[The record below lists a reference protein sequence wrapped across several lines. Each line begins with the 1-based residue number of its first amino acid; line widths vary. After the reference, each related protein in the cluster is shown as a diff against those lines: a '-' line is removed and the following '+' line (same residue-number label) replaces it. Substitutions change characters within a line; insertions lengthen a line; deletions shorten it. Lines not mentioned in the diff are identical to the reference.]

1 MMTAAIVLSVIAA
14 AGTIL
19 SIVFLPEVKIKG
31 KRIPVFFVVPVISAI
46 LIVALNVLTFRE
58 AWDGLT
64 GDMASMFHGRNSVN
78 PVKILLLFFGMTT
91 VSVFL
96 DEAGVFRFLATKS
109 MKLAGHSRTKLF
121 FILYGVVSILTVFT
135 SNDIIILT
143 FTPFICY
150 FCKNADIDPV
160 PYLVTEFV
168 AANTFSMFFIIGNPT
183 NIYLAESFHI
193 TFSGYLK
200 VMALPTI
207 FGGLCALL
215 VLYLLFKKQF
225 KEEIPVSEVETAK
238 IEKPY
243 LAIFGAV
250 LLIICLVFLIIAD
263 YVGIEMWAVATC
275 AFLLLVIGA
284 LVIAAV
290 KKEKPTELTNVF
302 KRLPYELIP
311 FVISMFI
318 VVLSLKKTGVSQ
330 KIADVFGAAGERY
343 DILTY
348 GVSSTLVANLINN
361 IPMSVL
367 YSAITETASLSSMT
381 SNGTSMF
388 RTTSISATLSSAM
401 AWGMVR
407 GNPSRIYPFLQSSFE
422 SLSLTR
428 SITTSSGTRLPASM
442 KVFASLPSA
451 VCSLMFLRNMSP
463 VEMCGIL

>member
-58 AWDGLT
+58 ACDGLT

-183 NIYLAESFHI
+183 NIYLAESFHM

-275 AFLLLVIGA
+275 AFLLLVVGA

-302 KRLPYELIP
+302 NRLPYELIP

-318 VVLSLKKTGVSQ
+318 VVLSLKKNGRIAKNRRRFRRGGRKVRHIDLRRVVDARRKPYQQYSDERFVLGNHRNRVAFCGVCVGNRQ
-330 KIADVFGAAGERY
+330 QHRRVPDARRRACGNNVHGA
-343 DILTY
+343 
-348 GVSSTLVANLINN
+348 
-361 IPMSVL
+361 
-367 YSAITETASLSSMT
+367 
-381 SNGTSMF
+381 
-388 RTTSISATLSSAM
+388 
-401 AWGMVR
+401 
-407 GNPSRIYPFLQSSFE
+407 FE
-422 SLSLTR
+422 K
-428 SITTSSGTRLPASM
+428 P
-442 KVFASLPSA
+442 
-451 VCSLMFLRNMSP
+451 
-463 VEMCGIL
+463 

>member
-1 MMTAAIVLSVIAA
+1 
-14 AGTIL
+14 
-19 SIVFLPEVKIKG
+19 
-31 KRIPVFFVVPVISAI
+31 
-46 LIVALNVLTFRE
+46 
-58 AWDGLT
+58 
-64 GDMASMFHGRNSVN
+64 
-78 PVKILLLFFGMTT
+78 MTT

-183 NIYLAESFHI
+183 NIYLAESFQM
-193 TFSGYLK
+193 TFFGYLK

-207 FGGLCALL
+207 SGGLCALL

-275 AFLLLVIGA
+275 AFLLLVVGA

-343 DILTY
+343 DIFQECY
-348 GVSSTLVANLINN
+348 CYHYKKRGANLINN

-367 YSAITETASLSSMT
+367 YSAITETASPFAVYASVIG
-381 SNGTSMF
+381 SNIGAFLTPVGALAGIMF
-388 RTTSISATLSSAM
+388 TGLLKNLDVKFSFLDFLKYGVVVAIPTLFATLA
-401 AWGMVR
+401 GLYVV
-407 GNPSRIYPFLQSSFE
+407 YFLQ
-422 SLSLTR
+422 
-428 SITTSSGTRLPASM
+428 
-442 KVFASLPSA
+442 
-451 VCSLMFLRNMSP
+451 
-463 VEMCGIL
+463 

>member
-96 DEAGVFRFLATKS
+96 DEAGGIQISCDQVDETCGTQS
-109 MKLAGHSRTKLF
+109 DE
-121 FILYGVVSILTVFT
+121 TVFH
-135 SNDIIILT
+135 SLRRGVDFDRVYVKRHHYPYVYAVYLLLLQ
-143 FTPFICY
+143 
-150 FCKNADIDPV
+150 NADIDPV

-183 NIYLAESFHI
+183 NIYLAESFHM

-200 VMALPTI
+200 IMALPTI

-225 KEEIPVSEVETAK
+225 KEEIPVNEVETAK

-275 AFLLLVIGA
+275 AFLLLVVGA

-348 GVSSTLVANLINN
+348 GVSSTLVANFINN

-367 YSAITETASLSSMT
+367 YSAITETASPFAVYASVIG
-381 SNGTSMF
+381 SNIGAFLTPVGALAGIMF
-388 RTTSISATLSSAM
+388 TGLLKNLDVKFSFLDFLKYGVVVAIPTLFATLA
-401 AWGMVR
+401 GLYVV
-407 GNPSRIYPFLQSSFE
+407 YFL
-422 SLSLTR
+422 
-428 SITTSSGTRLPASM
+428 
-442 KVFASLPSA
+442 
-451 VCSLMFLRNMSP
+451 
-463 VEMCGIL
+463 

>member
-1 MMTAAIVLSVIAA
+1 MMTVAIVLSVIAA

-183 NIYLAESFHI
+183 NIYLAESFHM

-243 LAIFGAV
+243 LAIFGSV

-275 AFLLLVIGA
+275 AFLILVVGA

-290 KKEKPTELTNVF
+290 KKEKTDGTHKRFQTSALRTNPLCHIYVYRRF
-302 KRLPYELIP
+302 VAEKNGRIAKNRRRFRRGGRKVRHIDLRRVVDARRKPYQQYSDER
-311 FVISMFI
+311 FVLGNHRNRVAFC
-318 VVLSLKKTGVSQ
+318 GVCVGNRQQHRRVSD
-330 KIADVFGAAGERY
+330 ARRRACGNNVHGA
-343 DILTY
+343 
-348 GVSSTLVANLINN
+348 
-361 IPMSVL
+361 
-367 YSAITETASLSSMT
+367 
-381 SNGTSMF
+381 
-388 RTTSISATLSSAM
+388 
-401 AWGMVR
+401 
-407 GNPSRIYPFLQSSFE
+407 FE
-422 SLSLTR
+422 K
-428 SITTSSGTRLPASM
+428 P
-442 KVFASLPSA
+442 
-451 VCSLMFLRNMSP
+451 
-463 VEMCGIL
+463 

>member
-64 GDMASMFHGRNSVN
+64 DDMASMFHGRNSVN

-96 DEAGVFRFLATKS
+96 DEAGVFSFLATKS

-183 NIYLAESFHI
+183 NIYLAESFQM

-275 AFLLLVIGA
+275 AFLLLVVGA

-302 KRLPYELIP
+302 KRLPYE
-311 FVISMFI
+311 
-318 VVLSLKKTGVSQ
+318 KTGVSQ

-367 YSAITETASLSSMT
+367 YSAITETASPFAVYASVIG
-381 SNGTSMF
+381 SNIGAFLTPVGALAGIMF
-388 RTTSISATLSSAM
+388 TGLLKNLDVKFSFLDFLKYGVVVAIPTLFATLA
-401 AWGMVR
+401 GLYVV
-407 GNPSRIYPFLQSSFE
+407 YFLQ
-422 SLSLTR
+422 
-428 SITTSSGTRLPASM
+428 
-442 KVFASLPSA
+442 
-451 VCSLMFLRNMSP
+451 
-463 VEMCGIL
+463 

>member
-183 NIYLAESFHI
+183 NIYLAESFHM

-200 VMALPTI
+200 VMMLPTI

-225 KEEIPVSEVETAK
+225 KEEIPVNEVETAK

-243 LAIFGAV
+243 LAIFGAA

-275 AFLLLVIGA
+275 AFLLLVVGA

-348 GVSSTLVANLINN
+348 GVSSTLVANFINN

-367 YSAITETASLSSMT
+367 YSAITETASPFAVYASVIG
-381 SNGTSMF
+381 SNIGAFLTPVGALAGIMF
-388 RTTSISATLSSAM
+388 TGLLKNLDVKFSFLDFLKYGVVVAIPTLFATLA
-401 AWGMVR
+401 GLYVV
-407 GNPSRIYPFLQSSFE
+407 YFLQ
-422 SLSLTR
+422 
-428 SITTSSGTRLPASM
+428 
-442 KVFASLPSA
+442 
-451 VCSLMFLRNMSP
+451 
-463 VEMCGIL
+463 

>member
-78 PVKILLLFFGMTT
+78 PIKILLLFFGMTT

-183 NIYLAESFHI
+183 NIYLAESFHM
-193 TFSGYLK
+193 TFAGYLK

-275 AFLLLVIGA
+275 AFLLLVVGA
-284 LVIAAV
+284 LV
-290 KKEKPTELTNVF
+290 
-302 KRLPYELIP
+302 
-311 FVISMFI
+311 
-318 VVLSLKKTGVSQ
+318 
-330 KIADVFGAAGERY
+330 IADVFGAAGERY

-367 YSAITETASLSSMT
+367 YSAITETASPFAVYASVIG
-381 SNGTSMF
+381 SNIGAFLTPVGALAGIMF
-388 RTTSISATLSSAM
+388 TGLLKNLDVKFSFLDFLKYGVVVAIPTLFATLA
-401 AWGMVR
+401 GLYV
-407 GNPSRIYPFLQSSFE
+407 IYFLQ
-422 SLSLTR
+422 
-428 SITTSSGTRLPASM
+428 
-442 KVFASLPSA
+442 
-451 VCSLMFLRNMSP
+451 
-463 VEMCGIL
+463 

>member
-183 NIYLAESFHI
+183 NIYLAESFHM

-275 AFLLLVIGA
+275 AFLLLVVGA

-311 FVISMFI
+311 F
-318 VVLSLKKTGVSQ
+318 
-330 KIADVFGAAGERY
+330 FGAAGERY

-367 YSAITETASLSSMT
+367 YSAITETASPFAVYASVIG
-381 SNGTSMF
+381 SNIGAFLTPVGALAGIMF
-388 RTTSISATLSSAM
+388 TGLLKNLDVKFTFLDFLKYGVVVAIPTLFATLA
-401 AWGMVR
+401 GLYVV
-407 GNPSRIYPFLQSSFE
+407 YFLQ
-422 SLSLTR
+422 
-428 SITTSSGTRLPASM
+428 
-442 KVFASLPSA
+442 
-451 VCSLMFLRNMSP
+451 
-463 VEMCGIL
+463 